1 MQKKTR
7 FITQA
12 AAIAAIYLV
21 LVLVF
26 QYSSFGPVQF
36 RIAEALTILPYF
48 TTAAIPG
55 IGIGCLL
62 SNILFGADMLDIIF
76 GSLASL
82 LAAYLSYKLK
92 SNKFLVPLPP
102 IIINALVIPFVLKYA
117 YFEANPIPFMMLSV
131 GAGQF
136 LASGI
141 LGMVLL
147 LSLEKVQHIIFKD
160 I

>member
-1 MQKKTR
+1 
-7 FITQA
+7 
-12 AAIAAIYLV
+12 
-21 LVLVF
+21 
-26 QYSSFGPVQF
+26 
-36 RIAEALTILPYF
+36 
-48 TTAAIPG
+48 
-55 IGIGCLL
+55 
-62 SNILFGADMLDIIF
+62 MLDIIF

-136 LASGI
+136 LAAGI

-147 LSLEKVQHIIFKD
+147 LSLEKVQHILFKD